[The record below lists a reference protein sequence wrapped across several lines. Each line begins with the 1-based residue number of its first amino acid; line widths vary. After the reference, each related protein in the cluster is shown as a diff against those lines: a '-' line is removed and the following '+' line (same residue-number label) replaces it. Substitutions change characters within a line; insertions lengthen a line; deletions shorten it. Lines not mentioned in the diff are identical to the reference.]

1 MAKIT
6 LAETAKSLLDSVR
19 ASVAQP
25 FDMILANESEFK
37 HLDLASYAK
46 YGSWF
51 EGKAFAHIA
60 DLQSPN
66 ASNGADVTHART
78 FSRAYASAN
87 GSIVGSYFQLKQRP
101 ELVMKVLLSWFTKR
115 PGPGMPLACL
125 RMLKTRHIVEFHS
138 MLDGGAYLLTSN
150 APSTSANA
158 FDTAPFLAIVRL
170 PYDTRPKA
178 MLQAHIMRLRELLQD
193 DAPACVVPIETRA
206 QLLGLWQHIHD
217 MKREHREAVGWI
229 TPQELLKL
237 GTEPSQVDDLYAQIQ
252 MLIAAPPV
260 VTQSDS
266 ALIDATTSLEVSGG
280 QPRIN
285 DDTLRVSAQVSGET
299 AVSRASANA
308 ARILAETA

>member
-25 FDMILANESEFK
+25 FNMILANESEFK

-66 ASNGADVTHART
+66 ASNGADVTHAWT

-115 PGPGMPLACL
+115 PGPGIPLACL
-125 RMLKTRHIVEFHS
+125 GMLK
-138 MLDGGAYLLTSN
+138 
-150 APSTSANA
+150 
-158 FDTAPFLAIVRL
+158 
-170 PYDTRPKA
+170 
-178 MLQAHIMRLRELLQD
+178 
-193 DAPACVVPIETRA
+193 TRA

-217 MKREHREAVGWI
+217 MKREHREAIGWI

-252 MLIAAPPV
+252 MPIAAPPV

-299 AVSRASANA
+299 AFARASANA